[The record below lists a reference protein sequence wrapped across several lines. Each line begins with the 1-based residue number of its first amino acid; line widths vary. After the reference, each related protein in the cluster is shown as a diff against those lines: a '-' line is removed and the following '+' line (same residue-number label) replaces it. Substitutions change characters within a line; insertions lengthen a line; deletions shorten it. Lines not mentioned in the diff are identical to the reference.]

1 MFGSAGRGVRA
12 ATATCAWSLALLGC
26 AGAPASEAPRA
37 VARAGASVSPA
48 AAPTPG
54 PGEVPAAL
62 LPDNRGPFFP
72 SLTQVAGTIA
82 GADLAD
88 TTACASCHTEIAA
101 QWQASA
107 HAFASFNNPIYRAS
121 IERFRSARGNETS
134 RFCGG
139 CHDPSLLVDGALD
152 VAVAARDPRAHSGVT
167 CRTCH
172 QAEHATFDGNGSYR
186 LAATLL
192 TGPDPESPASVAAH
206 KVAARPAT
214 LATAQLCG
222 SCHRAFLSEAT
233 GQPHYLQGTDDNGPW
248 LHSVY
253 AGSAVM
259 RVDDEVSERTCSS
272 CHMPSERATRPDPAA
287 DAAGMVR
294 SHRFLG
300 GHTWLAAIRGDED
313 TTARVQAFLRGV
325 VSVDVAAATILPL
338 GTGAPGEGLGEH
350 APADAAPLRA
360 GQRVVFDVVVRN
372 ESVGHHFPGGTR
384 DAQDTLVEL
393 QLLGNSGELLAAP
406 AEPHRLGSAML
417 DEHGVPQWAREIE
430 DLRAVGYDHTI
441 APRDARV
448 VRFAV
453 DVPEDMTDWPIK
465 AVARVLHRSR
475 TEALREV
482 TCAEGRSR
490 EGKAFAAITAKWT
503 GEHID
508 ACAPQPVTELARAE
522 VWLGA
527 GAPVSTDSQRD
538 ARRLYVRGLGLLHE
552 VQEQVGRAGA
562 SFESALALA
571 DPGDPR
577 LRAAIVSG
585 LAAVAGQQGR
595 AEAAASL
602 ADEAAA
608 LLPGHPAPA
617 WLKGQAYSAVWRWE
631 QAIAPLRSA
640 AEAAPKD
647 ALAHAALALALGSA
661 GRASEALATAQRGLA
676 SGARRNYDLLR
687 LQALALADL
696 GGADVQAAMAAQLDH
711 RPNDDAPNWRAAC
724 QEASPACA
732 RERVPVHTHALV
744 WR

>member
-1 MFGSAGRGVRA
+1 MSRW
-12 ATATCAWSLALLGC
+12 AWALALVSGC
-26 AGAPASEAPRA
+26 AGAPAGGE
-37 VARAGASVSPA
+37 
-48 AAPTPG
+48 AAPVAVRAKESTSPSAAPAPV

-62 LPDNRGPFFP
+62 LPEDRGPFFP
-72 SLTQVAGTIA
+72 SLTQVTGRVT

-121 IERFRSARGNETS
+121 VERFRTARGFDTS

-139 CHDPSLLVDGALD
+139 CHDPSLLVDGAMD
-152 VAVAARDPRAHSGVT
+152 AAVAASDPRAHSGVT

-186 LAATLL
+186 LSATVLK
-192 TGPDPESPASVAAH
+192 GPDPEDPASVAAH
-206 KVAARPAT
+206 KVAARPAALT
-214 LATAQLCG
+214 TAQLCG

-233 GQPHYLQGTDDNGPW
+233 GQPHYLPGTDDIGPW

-259 RVDDEVSERTCSS
+259 RIDRETSEQTCAS
-272 CHMPSERATRPDPAA
+272 CHMPNEKASRIDPAA
-287 DAAGMVR
+287 DADGMVR

-300 GHTWLAAIRGDED
+300 GHTWLAAIRGDEE

-325 VSVDVAAATILPL
+325 VSVDVAAATILSSGP
-338 GTGAPGEGLGEH
+338 GGPGADAGEH
-350 APADAAPLRA
+350 APADGAPVRA

-372 ESVGHHFPGGTR
+372 ESVGHNFPGGTR
-384 DAQDTLVEL
+384 DAQDTVVEL
-393 QLLGNSGELLAAP
+393 QLVGSSGKVLAAP
-406 AEPHRLGSAML
+406 DEPHRLGSAML

-430 DLRAVGYDHTI
+430 DLRGLGYDHTI

-453 DVPEDMTDWPIK
+453 DVPEDMTDWPVK

-490 EGKAFAAITAKWT
+490 AGKAYAATTAKWT
-503 GEHID
+503 GERID
-508 ACAPQPVTELARAE
+508 ACAEQPVTELARAE
-522 VWLGA
+522 VWVGA
-527 GAPVSTDSQRD
+527 GAPVPTDRRRD
-538 ARRLYVRGLGLLHE
+538 GERLYVRGLGLLHE

-562 SFESALALA
+562 SFERALALVGEDDA
-571 DPGDPR
+571 D
-577 LRAAIVSG
+577 LRAAIVAG

-595 AEAAASL
+595 AEAAAKL
-602 ADEAAA
+602 ADDAAA
-608 LLPGHPAPA
+608 LAPGHPAPA

-640 AEAAPKD
+640 AEAAPRD
-647 ALAHAALALALGSA
+647 PLAHAALALALGSA
-661 GRASEALATAQRGLA
+661 ARPAEAIAVAQRGLK

-696 GGADVQAAMAAQLDH
+696 GGADVQAATASQLEH
-711 RPNDDAPNWRAAC
+711 RPPDEAPDWRAAC